1 MNAAVLVRSLAVAML
16 AVLAGVYAA
25 EAGDPCVG
33 EAKGTL
39 TECRTQCYEDSQL
52 ARDNC
57 QNRDH
62 ACMEVCRAQREE
74 CHLATG
80 LDAVIAA
87 CNQTL
92 YGDKEDCR
100 NDPDNPEGSPER
112 DQCIDQAQVVAFQ
125 CRDAAREAARPALK
139 SCRTSFRT
147 CAKSCPP
154 PDPPSEVVD
163 PLQCKTDAIA
173 AAKTCR
179 AACREAFQVLKDMCL
194 NRDHV
199 CMEGCRTTRDGCIQ
213 PVADQLAA
221 VVGTCKA
228 TRDGDVDDCR
238 QLHGEGTP
246 ELDQCIDDAQVKAF
260 QCRDAA
266 REAARPD
273 FETCR
278 QAFSGCASGCALVP

>member
-16 AVLAGVYAA
+16 AVLARAYAA
-25 EAGDPCVG
+25 EAADPCVG
-33 EAKGTL
+33 EAKGAL
-39 TECRTQCYEDSQL
+39 IECRTQCYEDRQL
-52 ARDNC
+52 SKDNC
-57 QNRDH
+57 LNRDH

-74 CHLATG
+74 CRLATG
-80 LDAVIAA
+80 LDAAIAA

-92 YGDKEDCR
+92 YDAKEGCR
-100 NDPDNPEGSPER
+100 NDNPEGSPER

-139 SCRTSFRT
+139 SCRASFRT

-163 PLQCKTDAIA
+163 PLQCKIDATA
-173 AAKTCR
+173 AAQTCR
-179 AACREAFQVLKDMCL
+179 QACREAFQVLKDMCL

-199 CMEGCRTTRDGCIQ
+199 CMEGCRASRDTCIQ

-221 VVGTCKA
+221 DVGVCKA
-228 TRDGDVDDCR
+228 TRDAAVDDCR
-238 QLHGEGTP
+238 QLHGEGTL
-246 ELDQCIDDAQVKAF
+246 ELDQCIDQAQVVAF

-266 REAARPD
+266 REAARPG
-273 FETCR
+273 FEACR
-278 QAFSGCASGCALVP
+278 QALSDCASGCALVP